1 MQIGKSF
8 SNNILRVTAMNKL
21 IQLLFVASLSALIS
35 FASKKNHTDDEII
48 SAEELG
54 YTIY

>member
-8 SNNILRVTAMNKL
+8 SNNIPRVTAMNKL

-35 FASKKNHTDDEII
+35 FASRKYHTGDEIV
-48 SAEELG
+48 SAEEIR
-54 YTIY
+54 YTMC